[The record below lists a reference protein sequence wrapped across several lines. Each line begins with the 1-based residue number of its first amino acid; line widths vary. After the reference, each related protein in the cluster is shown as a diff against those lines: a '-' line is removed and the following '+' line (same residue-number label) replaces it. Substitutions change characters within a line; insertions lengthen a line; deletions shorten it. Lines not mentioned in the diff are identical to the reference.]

1 MSRQAVLIDAHGA
14 ADDAT
19 VIGRVDALTE
29 RLAGCPGQVVALLA
43 GNGVDWLMAD
53 RAIRRA
59 GRVALPLPT
68 FFTDAQCRHALD
80 AAGSPVLLTDDP
92 SRAARLGLSA
102 DTRSSQGLSVWT
114 RRNESAV
121 VVPPMT
127 TKITFT
133 SGTTGQPKGV
143 CLTSAQLSAVT
154 GSLVQVARELGIRR
168 HLCMLPL
175 AVLLEN
181 VAGADVAIA
190 LDGECVVPPLADVG
204 LHGSSSFD
212 VRTALAAL
220 HRWQPDS
227 VILLPQ
233 MLTALVAAAEAG
245 APVPRGLKL
254 VAVGGARVSPDLITR
269 ARALGFPACEGYGLS
284 EAGSVVALN
293 RPDDAPGAVGRV
305 LPHLRAE
312 IAPDGEIL
320 LHGSR
325 LAGCLGA
332 AAPADGPLHT
342 GDIGHVDARGC
353 LHVTGR
359 IKHQIITGFGRN
371 VAPEWPEA
379 ELLAAPSVAQAVVFG
394 EGRPGLCAV
403 IVPRGEVT
411 DEALAAVVRAAN
423 DRLPDYARI
432 TRWLRA
438 DAPFSALNGQATD
451 NGRVRRDPIFR
462 AYGERLAVL
471 YEAPPEAHLPF
482 TAETFTDVVS

>member
-1 MSRQAVLIDAHGA
+1 MIDAHGVV
-14 ADDAT
+14 DGAT
-19 VIGRVDALTE
+19 FAGQVDALTE
-29 RLAGCPGQVVALLA
+29 QLAVCPGRVVALLA
-43 GNGVDWLMAD
+43 DNGIDWLVAD
-53 RAIRRA
+53 RAIRGA
-59 GRVALPLPT
+59 GRIALPLPT

-80 AAGSPVLLTDDP
+80 AAGAPVLLTDDP
-92 SRAARLGLSA
+92 SRAARLGWSA
-102 DTRSSQGLSVWT
+102 DTKSSHGLSMWT
-114 RRNESAV
+114 RRTEPVV

-143 CLTSAQLSAVT
+143 CLTAAQLSAVT

-181 VAGADVAIA
+181 VAGADVALA
-190 LDGECVVPPLADVG
+190 LDGECVVLPLADVG

-212 VRTALAAL
+212 VRAALAAL
-220 HRWQPDS
+220 HLWQPDS

-245 APVPRGLKL
+245 AAVPRSLKL

-312 IAPDGEIL
+312 IAADGEIL

-325 LAGCLGA
+325 LAGYLGA

-342 GDIGHVDARGC
+342 GDIGCVDARGC

-379 ELLAAPSVAQAVVFG
+379 ELLAAPAVAQAVVFG

-403 IVPRGEVT
+403 IVARGEVT
-411 DEALAAVVRAAN
+411 DEGLAAVVRAAN

-432 TRWLRA
+432 IHWLRA
-438 DAPFSALNGQATD
+438 DAPFSALNRQATD
-451 NGRVRRDPIFR
+451 NGRVRREPIFR
-462 AYGERLAVL
+462 AYGDRLGAM
-471 YEAPPEAHLPF
+471 YEAPPEAHFPF
-482 TAETFTDVVS
+482 TAETFPDVVS